1 MADTSTKTPVFKCGM
16 LRATPGALK
25 AFEANREW
33 LIPYLYRH
41 MAGDWGEVDPEDWK
55 LNDDSVEDGSR
66 ILSVYRLG
74 NGEKIWIITE
84 ADRASTTILLP
95 EEY

>member
-1 MADTSTKTPVFKCGM
+1 MADTSTKTPVFKGGV
-16 LRATPGALK
+16 LRATPGVLK
-25 AFEANREW
+25 AFQDSGEW

-55 LNDDSVEDGSR
+55 LNNASVEDGSR
-66 ILSVYRLG
+66 ILSAYRLG